1 MIVKDRIEVVA
12 GVIFDRAGLLL
23 AAQRPADKSHA
34 GFWEFPG
41 GKVEPGETCARAL
54 ERELAEELAM
64 RVTVLDEMYRLT
76 VQIAPEKSLIL
87 HFIRALAMESSPPVA
102 CEGQAF
108 KWVKKS
114 EIRQLEWLPTDR
126 EFVEYLAATYGN

>member
-23 AAQRPADKSHA
+23 AAQRPAEKSHA

-64 RVTVLDEMYRLT
+64 RVTVLDEMYQLT
-76 VQIAPEKSLIL
+76 VLAPEKSLIL

-126 EFVEYLAATYGN
+126 EFVEYLAAAYGN